1 MKPERKTLDRAL
13 SRAGVMSRSQAEQA
27 IRDGRVRVN
36 GLREREPT
44 TWVDL
49 SRDDVK
55 LDEQP
60 LARWQPL
67 YLALHKPTGLVT
79 TRSDER
85 GRGTVYE
92 LLQDVGVWIAP
103 VGRLDKET
111 SGLLLFTNDTDLA
124 ERITNPSSKLPKT
137 YEVCARGELDD
148 ARLAQLAR
156 GVQLEDG
163 MTREALVRLHARAG
177 GRTNL
182 ELVITEG
189 RNRQV
194 RRMLE
199 AVGSEVLTLE
209 RTAIGPVKLGELALG
224 THRKLR
230 PHEVRALRGD

>member
-1 MKPERKTLDRAL
+1 
-13 SRAGVMSRSQAEQA
+13 
-27 IRDGRVRVN
+27 
-36 GLREREPT
+36 
-44 TWVDL
+44 
-49 SRDDVK
+49 
-55 LDEQP
+55 
-60 LARWQPL
+60 
-67 YLALHKPTGLVT
+67 
-79 TRSDER
+79 
-85 GRGTVYE
+85 
-92 LLQDVGVWIAP
+92 
-103 VGRLDKET
+103 
-111 SGLLLFTNDTDLA
+111 
-124 ERITNPSSKLPKT
+124 
-137 YEVCARGELDD
+137 
-148 ARLAQLAR
+148 
-156 GVQLEDG
+156 